1 MPKKLILVGP
11 SGVGKSTLRKW
22 LFEGEDALKLLENPL
37 EPTYGFENFSYR
49 LFKNLGVFDL
59 AGQEFER
66 WFDEEQE
73 IFDESD
79 IIINVLDA
87 RTATKIITDYLLKA
101 LVLQKKHS
109 PAANVFF
116 LIHKLD
122 LIDEIQKNK
131 LQKALDKQT
140 KKILRDYN
148 FHVNWY
154 FTSIKSELISTAINA
169 FVDLIQK
176 SGLASDSRLDTDLI
190 RLNADLFELLIDK
203 EFIPLDD
210 FHNRLRYK
218 FQKEPKEVQ
227 VLIDSYREA
236 RLLQYHEI
244 DNSTNISLTEE
255 GRAYYDNVLRSF
267 EGLTLGEKVVEAI
280 PVDEHKLP
288 EFWIYGIMISDCNGK
303 TLIIAETEGESLKDA
318 LNKANNPQ
326 FDLEL
331 IPMFLN
337 AMSKFAEEINVQ
349 DLSSFRIQG
358 ANIKMSSLSKEDLTL
373 TIFSHPDF
381 RIDHLKNDFNRL
393 FDEFLTQFE
402 RDIEIFGITGNATK
416 FLQFVPEAR
425 TQIISVVEKY
435 LRMEEDIAKFDVDKA
450 KQLYG
455 ELNKI
460 KEEDYS
466 LEEQLRIKSLKLKL
480 LETIIAEDPI
490 SYQEIEQEIVSM
502 IN

>member
-1 MPKKLILVGP
+1 MTKKLILVGP

-49 LFKNLGVFDL
+49 LLKNLGVFDL

-66 WFDEEQE
+66 WFEEEQE

-87 RTATKIITDYLLKA
+87 RNATKIITDYVLKA
-101 LVLQKKHS
+101 LVLQKKRS

-122 LIDEIQKNK
+122 LIDDIKQNK

-140 KKILRDYN
+140 KEILRDHN
-148 FHVNWY
+148 FSVNWY
-154 FTSIKSELISTAINA
+154 FTSIKSEYISTAVNA
-169 FVDLIQK
+169 FVELIKK
-176 SGLASDSRLDTDLI
+176 SGLASEDQLDADLI
-190 RLNADLFELLIDK
+190 RLNAELFQLLIAKDLVP
-203 EFIPLDD
+203 IDY
-210 FHNRLRYK
+210 FHDQLRYRL
-218 FQKEPKEVQ
+218 QKDPNDVQ
-227 VLIDSYREA
+227 LLIDSYREA
-236 RLLQYHEI
+236 GLLQYQEI
-244 DNSTNISLTEE
+244 DNSLMMSLTDD
-255 GRAYYDNVLRSF
+255 GRAFYGKVLKSF
-267 EGLTLGEKVVEAI
+267 EGLTLEEKVVEPI
-280 PVDEHKLP
+280 PKDKQKLP
-288 EFWIYGIMISDCNGK
+288 EFWIFGIMISDCNGK
-303 TLIIAETEGESLKDA
+303 TLIVAETEGESLKDA

-358 ANIKMSSLSKEDLTL
+358 ANIKMSSLSKQDLTL

-381 RIDHLKNDFNRL
+381 RIDHSKDDFNRL

-402 RDIEIFGITGNATK
+402 SDIEIFGITGNATR
-416 FLQFVPEAR
+416 FLEFVPEAR
-425 TQIISVVEKY
+425 NKIISIAEKC
-435 LRMEEDIAKFDVDKA
+435 LRMEEDLAKFDSDKA
-450 KQLYG
+450 KLLYG
-455 ELNKI
+455 KLNQI

-466 LEEQLRIKSLKLKL
+466 LEEQLQIKTLKLKL
-480 LETIIAEDPI
+480 LETIIAED
-490 SYQEIEQEIVSM
+490 SLAYQNIEQEIVSM
-502 IN
+502 I